1 MEKSKKLWSR
11 NFVLIIVIN
20 FLVFMNHIMLLSTFP
35 FYIESLGGSE
45 AHAAAGDMGRDGAEK
60 LPDGAAV
67 EPLRCGAADA
77 ADIPRGVQEK
87 YTVEIRGR

>member
-1 MEKSKKLWSR
+1 MHGAHNVPDDEPCCQHTLQCMSR
-11 NFVLIIVIN
+11 RCAG
-20 FLVFMNHIMLLSTFP
+20 
-35 FYIESLGGSE
+35 Y
-45 AHAAAGDMGRDGAEK
+45 AAAGDMGRDGAEE

-77 ADIPRGVQEK
+77 ADIPRGVQAK